1 MSAVLKYTPI
11 EDRKITQTPFSA
23 EAIQFLNKLRMLS
36 MRCRSSA
43 HVDIFEA
50 CRLLIRDDDAM
61 AEQFA
66 DALLRTMK
74 QGLERSPVFYTPN
87 SKDYSFDETWL
98 LRALMRAKHND
109 KASVRFLV
117 QSRIAQPYR
126 RSITFLIGNVS
137 EQIAQI

>member
-1 MSAVLKYTPI
+1 
-11 EDRKITQTPFSA
+11 
-23 EAIQFLNKLRMLS
+23 

-50 CRLLIRDDDAM
+50 CRLLIRDDEAM

-74 QGLERSPVFYTPN
+74 QGLKHAPVFYAPN

-98 LRALMRAKHND
+98 LRALMRAKYKD
-109 KASVRFLV
+109 TASVRFLV
-117 QSRIAQPYR
+117 KSRIAQPYQ
-126 RSITFLIGNVS
+126 RSITFLIENVS
-137 EQIAQI
+137 EQSHSI